1 MSDPGLTHKTKQSQK
16 KKKRKEERDLGRRW
30 ESEGMERGEE
40 SRGNKCDGDVSYTC
54 ETVKEHIKIK
64 S

>member
-1 MSDPGLTHKTKQSQK
+1 MTLVRLTKQNK
-16 KKKRKEERDLGRRW
+16 AKRKRKEERDLGRRW
-30 ESEGMERGEE
+30 EAEGMGRGEE
-40 SRGNKCDGDVSYTC
+40 SRGSKCDGDVSYTC